1 MTTLQYVHF
10 SIELWG
16 AFFCMI
22 AITTVFIQ
30 REFDKSASYKL
41 IALLTSSFFLMV
53 SDAMAWLF
61 RGNPSEAGYYIV
73 RIANFAAFFFGFLTM
88 PLVAEYITH
97 IIKKRR
103 GIEGLYWKYI
113 EWALFIIGTVLL
125 TVNIF
130 HEFIYT
136 FDAENTYY
144 RLPFGVL
151 PGVIAF
157 VGIVITFGVA
167 LENLRYLYPSEK
179 VATIIFL
186 VLPFVAVVMQSFH
199 YGISFT
205 NLSLVLS
212 AMTLF
217 ISYEVNN
224 VRYYAEKEKR
234 LSEERIC
241 LFNQQ
246 IQPHYIFNSLAVI
259 KHLCRKD
266 PDEAC
271 HAIDEF
277 SGYLRESTDFM
288 NGADLVPIEREI
300 ELVNHY
306 LYMQQKQYGDQI
318 TFECD
323 AEDTDYTIPPFTI
336 QVAVENALKHGLRSQ
351 VMQGGLLRVKTY
363 LEGNYHIIT
372 IEDNGVGFDTDIL
385 KNDFQTEHVGI
396 KNTKE
401 RLRLLCGGTMN
412 IKSEIKKG
420 TKVTISIP
428 KEKKQ

>member
-16 AFFCMI
+16 AFFCLI
-22 AITTVFIQ
+22 AITTIFIQ
-30 REFDKSASYKL
+30 KEFDKNASYKL
-41 IALLTSSFFLMV
+41 IALMTSSFFLMV

-61 RGNPSEAGYYIV
+61 RGNPSEAGYFIV

-88 PLVAEYITH
+88 PLVAEYMTH
-97 IIKKRR
+97 IIEKRS
-103 GIEGLYWKYI
+103 GIEGLYWKYT

-125 TVNIF
+125 VINLF
-130 HEFIYT
+130 HEYIYT
-136 FDAENTYY
+136 FDARNTYY
-144 RLPFGVL
+144 RLTFGVV

-157 VGIVITFGVA
+157 IGIVITFGVVM
-167 LENLRYLYPSEK
+167 EYLKYLHTFEK
-179 VATIIFL
+179 IATIIFL
-186 VLPFVAVVMQSFH
+186 VLPIVAVILQSFH

-205 NLSLVLS
+205 YLSLVLS

-217 ISYEVNN
+217 ISFEVDN
-224 VRYYAEKEKR
+224 VQANVEKEKK
-234 LSEERIC
+234 LAEERIR

-259 KHLCRKD
+259 KYLCRKD
-266 PDEAC
+266 SEEAC
-271 HAIDEF
+271 KAIDEF

-300 ELVNHY
+300 DLVKHY
-306 LYMQQKQYGDQI
+306 LYMQQKNYGGQI

-323 AEDTDYTIPPFTI
+323 ADDTDYMVPPFTI
-336 QVAVENALKHGLRSQ
+336 QTSVENALKHGLRAQ
-351 VMQGGLLRVKTY
+351 VMENGFLTVRTY
-363 LEGNYHIIT
+363 LDGNQHIIT
-372 IEDNGVGFDTDIL
+372 IEDNGAGFDTDIL
-385 KNDFQTEHVGI
+385 NNDSQTEHVGI

-401 RLRLLCGGTMN
+401 RLRLLCGGTMK
-412 IKSEIKKG
+412 IQSEIKKG

-428 KEKKQ
+428 KEKK